1 MIPAW
6 ILDIFAAVML
16 AVAAVSAARL
26 VMARPWRPGGQAMA
40 LADID
45 VAHLLMAIA
54 MAGMLAAS
62 LRTLPNGAWAAIFAV
77 MTAWFGY
84 RVVRDA
90 QVSGARA
97 LAGGHCAPHLTHAGA
112 MVYMFAA
119 FAAPAAHRSGGMAG
133 GMSGMGTLRLPFL
146 AFIFALVLIGYGIWD
161 LDQLSGPGASGH
173 YSLAMTRVPPS
184 GTVPVGVAAPGG
196 AGPGVPAIS
205 ALAGVAA
212 PGRAGPGVPVIS
224 ALAGDQGGSA
234 VATEPAVTGQARLAG
249 AAIAS
254 GPAGTAGRGVLAPW
268 VATGCRIA
276 MGVTMA
282 FMLLIMI

>member
-16 AVAAVSAARL
+16 VVAGVSAVRL
-26 VMARPWRPGGQAMA
+26 VAARPWRQGARSAA

-54 MAGMLAAS
+54 MAGMLTAS
-62 LRTLPNGAWAAIFAV
+62 LRTLPNGAWAVIFAA

-97 LAGGHCAPHLTHAGA
+97 LAGGHCAPHLIHAGA
-112 MVYMFAA
+112 MVYMFVA
-119 FAAPAAHRSGGMAG
+119 FTAPAAHGSGGMGGMAG
-133 GMSGMGTLRLPFL
+133 GMSGMGTLQLPLL
-146 AFIFALVLIGYGIWD
+146 AFLFALVLIGYGIWD

-173 YSLAMTRVPPS
+173 YSLAVARVAPA
-184 GTVPVGVAAPGG
+184 GAVLAGVAAPGG
-196 AGPGVPAIS
+196 AGPGAPGVS
-205 ALAGVAA
+205 ALASDRAA
-212 PGRAGPGVPVIS
+212 A
-224 ALAGDQGGSA
+224 AD
-234 VATEPAVTGQARLAG
+234 PAVTSQALPAG
-249 AAIAS
+249 ATIIR
-254 GPAGTAGRGVLAPW
+254 GPAGTTGRGVLAPW
-268 VATGCRIA
+268 VATSCRIA